1 MCGGVGKSGSPAPK
15 PITGSPAARSALA
28 LASVLTVAEGVI
40 AATAAETDRTG
51 GTESVELLG
60 VEERAAEFT
69 GAVSHPNGQKMTAES
84 AADIVLPAELRPTDG
99 RFGSGP
105 SRVRPEAVAAL
116 ADVANGYLGTSHR
129 RTGVRSVVARL
140 QDGFAELFDLPD
152 DWAVVLGNGG
162 ATGLW
167 DSLSFGLIR
176 RRSQHLAFGEFSAKF
191 ARAVQAVPHLEA
203 PDIIEAPVGSHPDPV
218 PAEVD
223 VYALT
228 HNETSTGVQMELRRP
243 AGVSAADGVVAVDA
257 TSGAGGLRW
266 NPAEVDMYYF
276 SPQKCFAADGGLW
289 VACCSPA
296 ALERIAEIG
305 ASERWCPPTLSLPL
319 AVKNSAANQTYNTPA
334 LATVFLTLQ
343 TVEWMCANGGLEWAA
358 GRCDASAGVIYGW
371 AEASDYAEPFVGDA
385 SQRSHTVAT
394 IDIDA
399 AVADADWIATVL
411 RANGIVDTESY
422 RALGRNQLRIALFPA
437 IPPEDVAALCACIDH
452 IVARL

>member
-1 MCGGVGKSGSPAPK
+1 
-15 PITGSPAARSALA
+15 
-28 LASVLTVAEGVI
+28 
-40 AATAAETDRTG
+40 
-51 GTESVELLG
+51 
-60 VEERAAEFT
+60 
-69 GAVSHPNGQKMTAES
+69 MTHHGEAG
-84 AADIVLPAELRPTDG
+84 IVLPAGIRPGDG

-105 SRVRPEAVAAL
+105 SRVPHEAVTAL
-116 ADVANGYLGTSHR
+116 AEAAGGYLGTSHR
-129 RTGVRSVVARL
+129 RPGVRSVVGRL
-140 QDGFAELFDLPD
+140 QEGFADLFSLPEG
-152 DWAVVLGNGG
+152 WEVVLGNGG

-167 DSLSFGLIR
+167 DGLAFGLIR

-203 PDIIEAPVGSHPDPV
+203 PQIIEAPFGTHPEPV
-218 PAEVD
+218 AVDVD

-243 AGVSAADGVVAVDA
+243 AGVDAAGGLVAVDA

-266 NPAEVDMYYF
+266 DPAEVDVYYF

-296 ALERIAEIG
+296 ALERIAEIDTTG
-305 ASERWCPPTLSLPL
+305 RWCPPTLSLPL
-319 AVKNSAANQTYNTPA
+319 AVKNSVANQTYNTPA

-358 GRCDASAGVIYGW
+358 RRCDASAEAIYGW
-371 AEASDYAEPFVGDA
+371 AEASDYAEPFVADVGK
-385 SQRSHTVAT
+385 RSHTVAT

-399 AVADADWIATVL
+399 GVADAGQVATVL

-437 IPPEDVAALCACIDH
+437 IPPGDVTALCACIDH